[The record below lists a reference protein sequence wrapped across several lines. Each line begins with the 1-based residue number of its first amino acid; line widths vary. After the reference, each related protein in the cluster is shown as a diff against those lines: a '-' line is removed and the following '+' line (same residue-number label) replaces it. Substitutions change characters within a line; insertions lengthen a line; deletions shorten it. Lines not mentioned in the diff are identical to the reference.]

1 MRCWLQTGKAIAST
15 LYYVSKHPEAQEK
28 LYQEVK
34 NVLPTKDTVVTK
46 EMLNEMP
53 YLRAVFKEALR
64 MAPVVPRNQ
73 RTTVKDL
80 VVAGYQIPKG
90 VSNLFSLNTH
100 NPNCLLL

>member
-1 MRCWLQTGKAIAST
+1 M
-15 LYYVSKHPEAQEK
+15 SKNPQVQEK

-73 RTTVKDL
+73 RTTVKPL

-90 VSNLFSLNTH
+90 VSHYFNFHTH
-100 NPNCLLL
+100 NSNPLLL